1 MRRILLPILFLCL
14 FLMPSTVFANN
25 PAKLYFFYSDTCAHC
40 KEASVYLETI
50 PSRYPDVQ
58 VIRYEVSHN
67 QENYQ
72 LMMDVLDLLDISS
85 RGTPLI
91 VLGSR
96 GMVGF
101 SDSIRLTIEEN
112 ILYARY
118 NEVRDVVGE
127 IQGTSE
133 YFEEHISETDVLID
147 LPFWKGANAK
157 GDNMAL
163 MTLDLGFFSGIQPA
177 VLLTTI
183 VLCLLFFVLFHMPQI
198 SMVPFWIPFVI
209 FFLAFLTNGNI
220 LTFSS
225 TSYIVFFILCVLCVL
240 FAIFCYRFRNHSFVS
255 KYFSFSSVSVQKG
268 TAIFLATFACF
279 LVCLFFSMRTENV
292 LIYQRLFIFRSISGF
307 SSYLYAILF
316 MVSFLIPSFVLY
328 IFFSFLA
335 KKKKLVRK

>member
-1 MRRILLPILFLCL
+1 
-14 FLMPSTVFANN
+14 
-25 PAKLYFFYSDTCAHC
+25 
-40 KEASVYLETI
+40 
-50 PSRYPDVQ
+50 
-58 VIRYEVSHN
+58 
-67 QENYQ
+67 
-72 LMMDVLDLLDISS
+72 
-85 RGTPLI
+85 
-91 VLGSR
+91 
-96 GMVGF
+96 
-101 SDSIRLTIEEN
+101 
-112 ILYARY
+112 
-118 NEVRDVVGE
+118 
-127 IQGTSE
+127 
-133 YFEEHISETDVLID
+133 
-147 LPFWKGANAK
+147 
-157 GDNMAL
+157 
-163 MTLDLGFFSGIQPA
+163 
-177 VLLTTI
+177 
-183 VLCLLFFVLFHMPQI
+183 MPQI

-225 TSYIVFFILCVLCVL
+225 ISYIVFFILCVLCVL

-279 LVCLFFSMRTENV
+279 LVCLFFSIQNENV